1 MVTDNRI
8 RAAIE
13 TALEEAFRAGY
24 AAGSASTS
32 YEPSLALDEWR
43 RTRIQMQTQLFL
55 REQGEEEGT
64 QT

>member
-1 MVTDNRI
+1 MITDHRI

-24 AAGSASTS
+24 AAGSGDSR

-43 RTRIQMQTQLFL
+43 RTRIQMQTQMFL

-64 QT
+64 